1 MQWGESLQL
10 DEAAVTGESLPVEAH
25 RPGTAVLSGSVVTR
39 GRGEVVVGATGPS
52 SAMGRIAEGL
62 VRTRSRRTPLQR
74 QLAVLGR
81 RLALVT
87 AVLCAV
93 VFVLGVA
100 RGEPPLLMLV
110 AGAVLAGL
118 VARWFARPRIAEK
131 ELP

>member
-1 MQWGESLQL
+1 
-10 DEAAVTGESLPVEAH
+10 VEAH